1 MLKYSNSLVGPTLV
15 TLALYIIYLSI
26 SRWLSRVD
34 NLIKLFIVFT
44 FGILNYTFGF
54 EVGTD

>member
-44 FGILNYTFGF
+44 FGILNSTFGF